1 MAGTLKVGGVTLAS
15 HNSATNQISV
25 APTEMNLSSTN
36 HTWTVKAI
44 DEAIVGATNNTK
56 NDADSGQLAIYNGA
70 TKLWG
75 ITEHGYV
82 VKPNIPAF
90 KFGIANNTSPTTTR
104 RIGLNINLL
113 STRDSFN
120 NGNHF
125 NTTDGRFNAPI
136 NGHYYFNFV
145 VQRNNNSG
153 SYIDAAIVKN
163 EPNAIGQDSNSLFG
177 RIYRGNYSGAYEQ
190 NNVQIIT
197 LLSAGDYIAF
207 DIQAGSTYDD
217 DSYIEGYYIG

>member
-1 MAGTLKVGGVTLAS
+1 MSGVIKLGNITLGTENSGKVDL
-15 HNSATNQISV
+15 TNV
-25 APTEMNLSSTN
+25 GEMNLSSTN

-56 NDADSGQLAIYNGA
+56 DDADSGQLAIYNGT

-90 KFGIANNTSPTTTR
+90 KFGISNDNNTGTTR

-125 NTTDGRFNAPI
+125 DTT
-136 NGHYYFNFV
+136 NG
-145 VQRNNNSG
+145 
-153 SYIDAAIVKN
+153 
-163 EPNAIGQDSNSLFG
+163 
-177 RIYRGNYSGAYEQ
+177 
-190 NNVQIIT
+190 IT
-197 LLSAGDYIAF
+197 NKKA
-207 DIQAGSTYDD
+207 TTP
-217 DSYIEGYYIG
+217 